1 MKYMIKRNRSS
12 PVCTW
17 KVNFGGIKKKFH
29 ISALNAAER
38 RIGKMSKNKAR
49 NESDTSSKKATTLY
63 PIIPVRK

>member
-1 MKYMIKRNRSS
+1 
-12 PVCTW
+12 
-17 KVNFGGIKKKFH
+17 VNFGGIKKKFH